1 MDCRHHK
8 IFQCY
13 NTGQLRIS
21 LETPVLLKIGPFV
34 SSNPRTVLDRKI
46 QIFTQKD
53 NFYLQDLLKNTFHT
67 QVYDMSVSSLS
78 SLFGPSSADN
88 INYDDATF
96 NTPNFLVDDTNTQ
109 NTQDALDAETD
120 ILVDPCLTAP
130 KVTEHVNE
138 NTDTQPLTSR
148 ALGDHSQ
155 AQGDEDSIEA
165 LIAYRLPQETE
176 GFNCQ
181 QYDTNN
187 YDNVNGNENYDYQL
201 DQTYNN
207 FTEGYTNDFD
217 ELDAF
222 LADQTQTETQAEQT
236 YPAPTPEAP
245 QMPCNDELFQNLVW
259 NTRASNLPL
268 TSYQTKTPEISPI
281 SNYVPIRA
289 PPVRRQ
295 QQLPLPTQQYSA
307 IPPTTD
313 YPTVPTQ
320 MYNNAAAGSMTYP
333 QLPLYPS
340 PKVAQYPPPAYG
352 SGLRHFYA
360 QCILLGR
367 IHEVPVEYLP
377 AAAEAAQR
385 MSRPQPNIA
394 MAPQMP
400 VPQMPVSQIPMPQ
413 NINLNASQAMAYSQP
428 AMYKSGKITTS
439 RLAKSTEQGNIDPKQ
454 VYNKFQPR
462 PEAWGPLGSQGRPL
476 FEYTPFGEWH
486 AGRTFNASQMAH
498 YISNCPRS
506 LTMWVQSFPAQSKS
520 RIGEEGDGTRDPYV
534 YAGAMHLW
542 CYEQCFD
549 PVVDYEVGR
558 LQGDDRVFPHEL
570 KNAMALNR
578 DTDKEIMR
586 DAFHP
591 WFTMQDKS
599 MPRMTPRLH
608 NETLA
613 CALVEYH
620 LEKQPTTR
628 QVTREKRNAKHKGEN
643 YKTNDIHKGDLLFLC
658 ERTPAYKAHVKS
670 RGRITSRDENSF
682 QLRFSEGT
690 GDAMGAG
697 LGVLGMDFGD
707 SWAQT
712 AVTPAADPDMDAPQ
726 GRKRGHDE
734 VEGAGTD
741 ASGSSNK
748 FRHVD
753 EFGSPRRIAR
763 PRRG

>member
-1 MDCRHHK
+1 
-8 IFQCY
+8 
-13 NTGQLRIS
+13 
-21 LETPVLLKIGPFV
+21 
-34 SSNPRTVLDRKI
+34 
-46 QIFTQKD
+46 
-53 NFYLQDLLKNTFHT
+53 
-67 QVYDMSVSSLS
+67 MSVSSLS
-78 SLFGPSSADN
+78 SLFGPSSAGD

-96 NTPNFLVDDTNTQ
+96 NTPNFLIDDANTQ
-109 NTQDALDAETD
+109 NTQDALDAEKG
-120 ILVDPCLTAP
+120 ILVNPYLTSP
-130 KVTEHVNE
+130 KVTEYVNE
-138 NTDTQPLTSR
+138 NTDTQPLTSE
-148 ALGDHSQ
+148 ALGNHSQ
-155 AQGDEDSIEA
+155 AQGDEDSIGKHSRTTPFSSQESNDTQNANMSIEA

-176 GFNCQ
+176 GFDCQ
-181 QYDTNN
+181 QYGTNN

-222 LADQTQTETQAEQT
+222 LADQTQTEQKPETQTEQT

-245 QMPCNDELFQNLVW
+245 QMPRNDESFQNLVW
-259 NTRASNLPL
+259 DTRASNLLL
-268 TSYQTKTPEISPI
+268 TSFQAKTPEISPF
-281 SNYVPIRA
+281 SNCVPIQA
-289 PPVRRQ
+289 TSVKQQQ
-295 QQLPLPTQQYSA
+295 QQLSLPAQQYSA
-307 IPPTTD
+307 IPPTTG
-313 YPTVPTQ
+313 YPAVPTQ
-320 MYNNAAAGSMTYP
+320 LHNNAAAGSIIYP

-360 QCILLGR
+360 QCILLGK

-385 MSRPQPNIA
+385 MSRSQPNIA
-394 MAPQMP
+394 MASQMP
-400 VPQMPVSQIPMPQ
+400 VPQIPVPQMPMPQ
-413 NINLNASQAMAYSQP
+413 NINLNAPQAMAYSQP
-428 AMYKSGKITTS
+428 AMFKKGKITTA

-454 VYNKFQPR
+454 VYNKSQPR
-462 PEAWGPLGSQGRPL
+462 PEAWGPPGSQGRPL
-476 FEYTPFGEWH
+476 FEYTPSGEWR

-520 RIGEEGDGTRDPYV
+520 RIGEEGGKCRWEGCPVKTRVIQAGWHRVVFDEYADNTTDGTRDPYV

-549 PVVDYEVGR
+549 PVVDYEAGR

-599 MPRMTPRLH
+599 MPRMIPRLH

-690 GDAMGAG
+690 ADAMGAG

-712 AVTPAADPDMDAPQ
+712 AVTPAADPDMGTPQ

-734 VEGAGTD
+734 VDGAGTD

-748 FRHVD
+748 FRRVN

-763 PRRG
+763 PRRS